1 MRFVV
6 LPLCVAALLGSL
18 GGCVEERPITVL
30 FTGDDHGVV
39 APVG

>member
-1 MRFVV
+1 MRFVA
-6 LPLCVAALLGSL
+6 LSLCAAALLAL
-18 GGCVEERPITVL
+18 LAGCVEERPITVL